1 MIYAEGNMP
10 QDIRK
15 KVDSLLNEFE
25 EIVENIS
32 RDKKIRRAVVR
43 SRLPCNII
51 ALLDAKNLYI
61 MAQHHHSMSTT
72 TSYIYDPNIK
82 LTPEQAIDISRFDFG
97 FHDPFLIKFPASL
110 LDQSREDRQK
120 SLSAIALTHIESEI
134 QRFIK
139 MTSLIQINPIFG
151 PASYSIDKQLVFV
164 LMPFDDELTTIY
176 KTIIKPAV
184 ESMGMVC
191 RRADDYK
198 TNRAIIQD
206 IWKGICE
213 ARLIIADLTNLNPNV
228 MYELG
233 IAHTVGKETIMIYQK
248 NKEEIKFPFD
258 IVHIRRIEYENTA
271 TGGKKLE
278 QDIKET
284 ITSILEP
291 TTISQNFS
299 KY

>member
-1 MIYAEGNMP
+1 MTLMHNGARTTGGNMP
-10 QDIRK
+10 ANLQN
-15 KVDSLLNEFE
+15 KVEKLLDEFGHSIE
-25 EIVENIS
+25 KIS
-32 RDKKIRRAVVR
+32 QNKKIRKAIVR
-43 SRLPCNII
+43 SRLPCSII

-61 MAQHHHSMSTT
+61 IAQHHFGMPTT
-72 TSYIYDPNIK
+72 LYIYDPNIE

-97 FHDPFLIKFPASL
+97 FHDTFLIKFPASL
-110 LDQSREDRQK
+110 LDQSEGNRQK
-120 SLSAIALTHIESEI
+120 ILNAIALTHIESEV
-134 QRFIK
+134 QRVIK
-139 MTSLIQINPIFG
+139 MSNLIQINPIFG

-176 KTIIKPAV
+176 ETIIKPTV
-184 ESMGMVC
+184 ESMEMVC

-258 IVHIRRIEYENTA
+258 IAHIRRIEYENTA

-278 QDIKET
+278 RDIKET
-284 ITSILEP
+284 IKSILEP
-291 TTISQNFS
+291 TTIP
-299 KY
+299 

>member
-1 MIYAEGNMP
+1 MQSGIRETRGNMP

-15 KVDSLLNEFE
+15 KVDNLLYEFE
-25 EIVENIS
+25 KIVENIS
-32 RDKKIRRAVVR
+32 QNKNLRKAIVR
-43 SRLPCNII
+43 SRLPCSII

-61 MAQHHHSMSTT
+61 MAQHHFGMPTT
-72 TSYIYDPNIK
+72 LYNYNPNIE

-97 FHDPFLIKFPASL
+97 FHDTFLIKFPASL
-110 LDQSREDRQK
+110 LDQSGGNRQK
-120 SLSAIALTHIESEI
+120 ILNAIALTHIESEV
-134 QRFIK
+134 QRIIK
-139 MTSLIQINPIFG
+139 MTNLIQINPIFG
-151 PASYSIDKQLVFV
+151 SASYSIDKQLVFV

-176 KTIIKPAV
+176 ETIIKPTV
-184 ESMGMVC
+184 ESMGLVS
-191 RRADDYK
+191 RRADDNK
-198 TNRAIIQD
+198 TNKAIIQD

-258 IVHIRRIEYENTA
+258 IAHIRRIEYENTA

-278 QDIKET
+278 EEIKET
-284 ITSILEP
+284 IKSILEP
-291 TTISQNFS
+291 TTIS
-299 KY
+299 